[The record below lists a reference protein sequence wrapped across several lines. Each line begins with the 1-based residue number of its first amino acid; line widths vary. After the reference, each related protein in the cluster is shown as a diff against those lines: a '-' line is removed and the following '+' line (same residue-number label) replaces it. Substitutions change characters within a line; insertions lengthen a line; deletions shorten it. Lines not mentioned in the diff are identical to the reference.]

1 MRALGLALALAACG
15 GIEANPV
22 APAAAVM
29 APAQKELGLY
39 PGEAMAF
46 EVKLAG
52 VLVGEAQ
59 LAVGEP
65 GLVDG
70 KHAVVVRSR
79 AATAGAAALL
89 KRISDEATS
98 LIDTATGAPISVD
111 TEVWNGDRHTTAH
124 STFQG
129 TTAKIRYQ
137 RNDAKPIDLVVDF
150 KTNQLHDSHT
160 AMAQVRSWRGEAGD
174 RRTLYVV
181 GGRRMWRV
189 DVTYVGPDTIG
200 TELGNRKA
208 IVFEGVSYKVRKNLE
223 VDEKAPSRTFRV
235 WLSDDAD
242 RVPLRVAAKTELGEV
257 EMALTDYQRP

>member
-1 MRALGLALALAACG
+1 MRALALALALAACG
-15 GIEANPV
+15 GIEAHPV

-39 PGEAMAF
+39 PGETMAF

-70 KHAVVVRSR
+70 KTAVVVRSR

-111 TEVWNGDRHTTAH
+111 TEVWNGERHITAH

-160 AMAQVRSWRGEAGD
+160 AMAQVRSWRGAAGD

-189 DVTYVGPDTIG
+189 DVTYVGADTIG

-208 IVFEGVSYKVRKNLE
+208 IVFEGISYKVRKNLA

-257 EMALTDYQRP
+257 EMTLTDYQRP